1 MFVYSSLLFF
11 VCKFVDRYVQICNLG
26 YNTCKLASSRWER
39 SMWMIFFNS
48 PLVSNDAVMVC
59 FSANARNVDM
69 LLVKLTGFKTAITH
83 SNYATDGGCIG
94 KKIQVIETN
103 VFPTSH
109 NITWPAIYKIY
120 THFHSLQVVLC
131 WKNAFVSINCIL
143 TVSKCSVYLFSIY
156 SVRIKHKP
164 FTRHRSRTLSITPNS
179 KWPTAIN
186 RTPSVSHDNPRS

>member
-1 MFVYSSLLFF
+1 M
-11 VCKFVDRYVQICNLG
+11 CR
-26 YNTCKLASSRWER
+26 
-39 SMWMIFFNS
+39 IFFSNS

-59 FSANARNVDM
+59 VSANARNVDI

-94 KKIQVIETN
+94 EKIQLIETN

-109 NITWPAIYKIY
+109 NITWPAIYKNI
-120 THFHSLQVVLC
+120 HIFIVCRSC
-131 WKNAFVSINCIL
+131 WKNTFVSINCIL
-143 TVSKCSVYLFSIY
+143 TVSKCSVYLSSIY